1 MSPTSKRKQPAA
13 VPARK
18 LRKSCSLPT
27 CNSPPG
33 TCMHCTC
40 DGRCGRH
47 AAGRCGGR
55 REGSGR
61 GCKREG
67 CTRDDR
73 CLHSNRATCCHCRN
87 LVSSSG
93 RAAKRPRVSAP
104 LLQSQSRIPLVP
116 AAPMPPVFRQQ
127 MARATAAPVVA
138 ATSKPQQQQQQ
149 QQQAATSDE
158 LLEAE
163 LRAFLQDANLGGDL
177 SLCEYKEWASRRQ
190 HCNLVVLVCGTQFN
204 LHKHPMLLESYKLHR
219 MVRQML
225 DTSADKSSFG
235 QAVPVLELPAFPGG
249 AEMFETLAVY
259 CYTGEISFSLANL
272 AAMNCAIEFLE
283 MRDDIRQSA
292 RRFLDQQISRGSEGL
307 DSLLQVVN
315 AAQTLA
321 QAQPELFDS
330 ASKTLI
336 ETCMR
341 GLVERGDTLDADAMR
356 QLFTLPSEL
365 FVELTQRVISSKP
378 PTSSAA
384 RTTAEI
390 ASELCVQAKLAQLH
404 RDAQRSLSP
413 SHCSRVLAQ
422 QCVQLLQGES
432 IEAVDAIKAEK
443 GEATGEEPL
452 ELTMMFTTKSDKMLI
467 KLMDDDLNACAVS
480 SGSPRVDA
488 SICFAGDSFRFGAHT
503 HSLPETFVV

>member
-1 MSPTSKRKQPAA
+1 MSPTTKRKQPTA
-13 VPARK
+13 ARK

-61 GCKREG
+61 GCKREN

-87 LVSSSG
+87 LVSSAG
-93 RAAKRPRVSAP
+93 RATKRPRVTVP
-104 LLQSQSRIPLVP
+104 LIQSQSRVQLVSAPL
-116 AAPMPPVFRQQ
+116 PPVLRQ
-127 MARATAAPVVA
+127 MAVT
-138 ATSKPQQQQQQ
+138 TSKPQQPP
-149 QQQAATSDE
+149 ATSDD

-190 HCNLVVLVCGTQFN
+190 YCNLVVLVCGAQFN
-204 LHKHPMLLESYKLHR
+204 LHKHPMLFESHKLHS
-219 MVRQML
+219 MTRQVL
-225 DTSADKSSFG
+225 ETGAGSRNFG
-235 QAVPVLELPAFPGG
+235 GAVPVLELAAFPGG
-249 AEMFETLAVY
+249 AEMFETLAIY

-283 MRDDIRQSA
+283 MREDIRQSA
-292 RRFLDQQISRGSEGL
+292 KRFLDQQISQETEGL
-307 DSLLQVVN
+307 SNLLQVVN

-321 QAQPELFDS
+321 QAQPELFHS
-330 ASKTLI
+330 ASEILI
-336 ETCMR
+336 ETCMSK
-341 GLVERGDTLDADAMR
+341 LVTRGDTLDADAML

-365 FVELTQRVISSKP
+365 FIELTQRLLSSKP
-378 PTSSAA
+378 AQSTAA
-384 RTTAEI
+384 RTTSEI
-390 ASELCVQAKLAQLH
+390 ASELCVQAKLAQIH

-413 SHCSRVLAQ
+413 SHCSRVFAQ

-432 IEAVDAIKAEK
+432 VEAVDAIKEEK
-443 GEATGEEPL
+443 PEMACEEPL
-452 ELTMMFTTKSDKMLI
+452 ELSMLFTSGKSDKMLM
-467 KLMDDDLNACAVS
+467 KLMDDDLSTCAVS
-480 SGSPRVDA
+480 PSSSPVDA
-488 SICFAGDSFRFGAHT
+488 SICFASESFRFGAPTHT
-503 HSLPETFVV
+503 LPETFVV

>member
-1 MSPTSKRKQPAA
+1 MSPSKRKEPSATAA
-13 VPARK
+13 PTRK

-61 GCKREG
+61 GCKRED

-87 LVSSSG
+87 LVSSAG
-93 RAAKRPRVSAP
+93 RAAKRPRVTMPLVQTQSRVQFMPAP
-104 LLQSQSRIPLVP
+104 L
-116 AAPMPPVFRQQ
+116 PPVYRQQ
-127 MARATAAPVVA
+127 MATVPTSAVA
-138 ATSKPQQQQQQ
+138 ATSKPQQS
-149 QQQAATSDE
+149 ATSDE

-190 HCNLVVLVCGTQFN
+190 YCNLVVLVCGTQFN

-219 MVRQML
+219 MARQML
-225 DTSADKSSFG
+225 ETSANNNNFG
-235 QAVPVLELPAFPGG
+235 GAVPVLELAAFPGG
-249 AEMFETLAVY
+249 AEMFETLAIY

-292 RRFLDQQISRGSEGL
+292 KRFLDQQISRGSKGM
-307 DSLLQVVN
+307 SNLLQVVN

-321 QAQPELFDS
+321 QAQPELFHL
-330 ASKTLI
+330 ASEKLI

-341 GLVERGDTLDADAMR
+341 ALVERGDTLDADAML
-356 QLFTLPSEL
+356 QLFTLSSEL
-365 FVELTQRVISSKP
+365 FVELTQRVLSSNVP
-378 PTSSAA
+378 ASATA
-384 RTTAEI
+384 RSTAAI

-413 SHCSRVLAQ
+413 SHCNRILAQ

-432 IEAVDAIKAEK
+432 VETVDAIKAEK
-443 GEATGEEPL
+443 METACEEPL
-452 ELTMMFTTKSDKMLI
+452 GLTMLLTSEQSDKMLI
-467 KLMDDDLNACAVS
+467 KLMDDDLSACAVS
-480 SGSPRVDA
+480 PSSPRLDA
-488 SICFAGDSFRFGAHT
+488 SVYFASDNFRFGTHT
-503 HSLPETFVV
+503 LPETFVV